1 MGFEKGQQIFCE
13 DLDSSSVGGE
23 IVNNPIKSGVSSDN
37 TDVMSLG
44 PVLNFTAT
52 NVTNAEKTLREV
64 ISDFKVQIELLV
76 PKCKNA
82 IEFNQTLE
90 ALNRLV
96 PPVFQAYD
104 TFVASVIETSSEKVS
119 CQKSCSHC
127 CSHYVTSV
135 EPFELL
141 YLHAQLKDKNEYA
154 GKIISLHRRI
164 SLFKSLLIQS
174 ENESYAK
181 NDEEEDKALYR
192 YFLRGQNCPFL
203 KEGGECGVYEHR
215 PMSCRMFY
223 SLSHP
228 ALCKGKN
235 VIAPGNRNF
244 LIELPDD
251 IEADLARVSALFSEF
266 NLPVHFFEGLLEINE
281 KFGQFETSSTQSN
294 STLNSIGDFP
304 SS

>member
-1 MGFEKGQQIFCE
+1 MGFEKGQRIFCE
-13 DLDSSSVGGE
+13 DLDTSKVDGK
-23 IVNNPIKSGVSSDN
+23 IVDKSIKSGALSDA
-37 TDVMSLG
+37 DDAMSLG
-44 PVLNFTAT
+44 PVFNFTAT
-52 NVTNAEKTLREV
+52 NVTNAEKALRDA
-64 ISDFKVQIELLV
+64 IRDFKVQIELLV

-82 IEFNQTLE
+82 TEFNQTLE
-90 ALNRLV
+90 VLSRSL
-96 PPVFQAYD
+96 PRVFNCYDAY
-104 TFVASVIETSSEKVS
+104 VATVIETSSEKVS

-141 YLHAQLKDKNEYA
+141 YLHAKLRDENEYA
-154 GKIISLHRRI
+154 GKIIALHRRI

-181 NDEEEDKALYR
+181 NDAEEDKALYR

-203 KEGGECGVYEHR
+203 KDGGECGVYEHR

-228 ALCKGKN
+228 SLCKGKN
-235 VIAPGNRNF
+235 VIAAGNRNF

-251 IEADLARVSALFSEF
+251 IEADLARVSALFSDF

-281 KFGQFETSSTQSN
+281 KFGQFESS